1 MISLTFDICSCPNGS
16 SRRLHTAIE
25 SHRES
30 VITGRHV
37 ETVHIGW
44 AGEIHHNSDGIR
56 FVRADDTFC
65 CHAWLLSTETV
76 HDIAEFSTVI
86 EEVGEFAGDSQPS
99 RVFNVGVHLY
109 KVSATAIWGGRK
121 EGEREKR
128 EKEEEREK
136 SVCSCLCVYKLYL
149 LKDHE

>member
-1 MISLTFDICSCPNGS
+1 MMISLTSDPCSWPNGS

-44 AGEIHHNSDGIR
+44 AGEIHHDSDSIR

-65 CHAWLLSTETV
+65 CHAQLLSTETV
-76 HDIAEFSTVI
+76 RDIAEFSAVI
-86 EEVGEFAGDSQPS
+86 ERVGEYAGDSQPG
-99 RVFNVGVHLY
+99 RVFNVGVHFY
-109 KVSATAIWGGRK
+109 KISATAI
-121 EGEREKR
+121 
-128 EKEEEREK
+128 
-136 SVCSCLCVYKLYL
+136 
-149 LKDHE
+149 

>member
-1 MISLTFDICSCPNGS
+1 MISLTSDPCSWPNGS

-30 VITGRHV
+30 IITGRHV

-65 CHAWLLSTETV
+65 CHARLLSTATV
-76 HDIAEFSTVI
+76 RDIAEFSAVI
-86 EEVGEFAGDSQPS
+86 ERVGELAGDSQPG
-99 RVFNVGVHLY
+99 RVFNVGAHFY
-109 KVSATAIWGGRK
+109 EISATAI
-121 EGEREKR
+121 
-128 EKEEEREK
+128 
-136 SVCSCLCVYKLYL
+136 
-149 LKDHE
+149 